1 LGVSGLADDLF
12 FSVVSPACLEEGHR
26 DKPSGIMRKIYS
38 LFGLM
43 VMGAAALGAP
53 RSWTDVSGRKVEAD
67 FAGMQGDSV
76 LLKLA
81 NGQTV
86 PFPLARLSA
95 EDQAFAKTQTA
106 GAAVPVA
113 SESSSAASGEV
124 SRVPVE
130 KRVWPE
136 NVAVSAK
143 SVEIAPV
150 TENAAE
156 RKYVYRSEAFEF
168 TSQAKLAGSVM
179 KEVARTFEATKSLI
193 EALPWGVTCK
203 PPEGRE
209 RFLAAL
215 YETRDDYVAAGGP
228 ELSGG
233 VYNSGDKIFKI
244 PFQSL
249 GFKKLGQTYARDD
262 NFSNATLIHEIT
274 HQLMDDYLGFL
285 PKWVIEGTAEYT
297 EMLPYKAGIFR
308 ADSHKNGLKE
318 DTERWVKQ
326 EGFPLDLGSLET
338 LMTMNRDQWDAEAST
353 ARSMSAMYHRA
364 QLLVYYFCH
373 LDGDKKGTRFIK
385 FMDAA
390 YGQVAE
396 LRAFFAD
403 PRVKRMEGGRFSYPR
418 DFPPPDM
425 DPTTAPFKNLPLLL
439 DERPYA
445 KLAAEIMDGFKSIG
459 IKVVVR

>member
-1 LGVSGLADDLF
+1 MG
-12 FSVVSPACLEEGHR
+12 
-26 DKPSGIMRKIYS
+26 KIDS
-38 LFGLM
+38 LFCLM
-43 VMGAAALGAP
+43 FLAAVAHAAP
-53 RSWTDVSGRKVEAD
+53 RSWTDVSGRKVEAE

-86 PFPLARLSA
+86 PFPMARLSA
-95 EDQAFAKTQTA
+95 ADQAFAKTQT
-106 GAAVPVA
+106 
-113 SESSSAASGEV
+113 SAAAPPPAKATATPADAASAAMN
-124 SRVPVE
+124 RVPAE

-136 NVAVSAK
+136 NVVVPAR
-143 SVEIAPV
+143 SVEIAPI
-150 TENAAE
+150 TESAAE

-193 EALPWGVTCK
+193 EALPWGITCK
-203 PPEGRE
+203 APEGRE

-215 YETRDDYVAAGGP
+215 YETREDYVAAGGP

-285 PKWVIEGTAEYT
+285 PKWVVEGTAEYT
-297 EMLPYKAGIFR
+297 EMLPYKAGVFR
-308 ADSHKNGLKE
+308 ADAHKNGLKE
-318 DTERWVKQ
+318 DTERWQKQ
-326 EGFPLDLGSLET
+326 EGFSLELGSLEA
-338 LMTMNRDQWDAEAST
+338 LMTMNRDQWDAETST
-353 ARSMSAMYHRA
+353 AREMSAMYHRA

-390 YGQVAE
+390 FDQVAE

-425 DPTTAPFKNLPLLL
+425 APATAPFKNLPLLL
-439 DERPYA
+439 DERPYP
-445 KLAAEIMDGFKSIG
+445 KIAEEITAGFKSIG
-459 IKVVVR
+459 IKVMVR